1 MTLKVDSLIIL
12 CWVAPLGNHRG
23 ETILGR
29 QYMRVLLQEGN
40 TLKGPLGV
48 AFNITSAARLSFRN
62 MRFPTVLLG
71 MNK

>member
-1 MTLKVDSLIIL
+1 
-12 CWVAPLGNHRG
+12 
-23 ETILGR
+23 
-29 QYMRVLLQEGN
+29 MRVLLQEGN

-48 AFNITSAARLSFRN
+48 AFNITSAARLSLRN